1 MKSLKLT
8 EREVDQLYVLAMLF
22 AKTGELKKQDFQS
35 GGPARA
41 LAEKLST
48 FLADFP
54 GEITIEKK

>member
-8 EREVDQLYVLAMLF
+8 DREVDQLYVLAMLF
-22 AKTGELKKQDFQS
+22 AKTGELKKQHFQS

-41 LAEKLST
+41 LAEKLSA

-54 GEITIEKK
+54 GEITIEKQ

>member
-1 MKSLKLT
+1 
-8 EREVDQLYVLAMLF
+8 MLF
-22 AKTGELKKQDFQS
+22 AKTGELKKQDFQP

-41 LAEKLST
+41 LAEKLSA